1 MNIHIIQARPTSA
14 AEGLKIALQQ
24 GRQQAATKAAVAA
37 PKASAKPAPAK
48 ATGPTFTGPNGRA
61 EALAHAVKHDP
72 RCRGKAQS
80 ALALL
85 CDDDLLKVGPAGM
98 VKLLQRAPAN
108 MALPTSAPRHADRW
122 AHAAE
127 HVNYTRGL
135 ADAPP
140 RLAGDP
146 HGWGKIHEK
155 LRNRRGQ
162 REETRA

>member
-1 MNIHIIQARPTSA
+1 MTGIQMTSA
-14 AEGLKIALQQ
+14 AQGMKIALER
-24 GRQQAATKAAVAA
+24 GRQQAAAKATVAA
-37 PKASAKPAPAK
+37 PKASATPAPAK
-48 ATGPTFTGPNGRA
+48 ASTSAFSGPNGRV
-61 EALAHAVKHDP
+61 EALAHAVRTDP
-72 RCRGKAQS
+72 RCKGKAVA

-108 MALPTSAPRHADRW
+108 MALPTPAPRHADRW